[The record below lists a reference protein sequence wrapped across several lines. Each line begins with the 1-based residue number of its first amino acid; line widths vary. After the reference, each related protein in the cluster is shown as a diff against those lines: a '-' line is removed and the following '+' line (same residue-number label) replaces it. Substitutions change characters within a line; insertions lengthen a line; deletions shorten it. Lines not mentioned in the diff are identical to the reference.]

1 MKRIFQIL
9 IGVIVVSLYI
19 SLFTLINLKEE
30 KKTIIYCFRKSYIN
44 CPEPAETNLRDIRT
58 EGLYQMKEVEI
69 CDQHKHY
76 ICTYLY

>member
-9 IGVIVVSLYI
+9 IGITAVSLYI
-19 SLFTLINLKEE
+19 SLFTLISLKREE
-30 KKTIIYCFRKSYIN
+30 RTVIYCFRESYIN
-44 CPEPAETNLRDIRT
+44 CLEPAETSLHNIRT
-58 EGLYQMKEVEI
+58 EGLYQMKEVKI